1 VNPVDEA
8 LERFLPPTE
17 SAGDTGAQAARL
29 RELVE
34 TLLTKNEQLQ
44 QALDSRIVIE
54 QAKGILAERYRLSV
68 DEAFDLMRKSARD
81 HRMRLHALAA
91 AVISSQETPPEI
103 SPPGLVR

>member
-17 SAGDTGAQAARL
+17 SAGETGAQAAR
-29 RELVE
+29 
-34 TLLTKNEQLQ
+34 
-44 QALDSRIVIE
+44 DSRIVIE